1 MALNNKRWSGS
12 LSVIALVTL
21 ESAIASTANP
31 SFAQIIPDNTL
42 GTEGSIVT
50 PNLQIRGLPGD
61 LIEGGAFRGSALFH
75 SFAEFNVNNGQRVYF
90 ANPTGIENI
99 FSRVT
104 GNNPSDI
111 LGTLGVNGAAN
122 LYFLNPNGI
131 IFGNNA
137 RLDVAGS
144 FIATAANSFLFENGI
159 KFSATNPQAPPLLAL
174 NVTPGLQYGAV
185 SSGTTI
191 SNTGNLNVGKD
202 LTLVADNLNLQGQL
216 QAGRNLRLKAGDTV
230 QIRDSIT
237 NPFIAAA
244 GSQLLIEGNNNID
257 IFALNHPNSGLLS
270 NGDMILRSGNTVK
283 GDAHYSS
290 GGSFRIE
297 QLNGNLGN
305 LSSPNDPVIRATG
318 DVFLGGYQG
327 ASLHIFAGGSVTI
340 PGGVSIGIP
349 DPINGIVDNVTLSD
363 GTIVQINGNITP
375 TLDIRA
381 GTTAVGIPEL
391 TGPFPPNILL
401 PPIPNPIGTPTSA
414 DITIG
419 GIINPGGMVFLTN
432 QYQPNPSLPGG
443 TITVNQSPLVPGIAI
458 ATINPLGD
466 GGNIIIDSRGA
477 IALNGTVNSSSFSQ
491 LSPLPPGNGGNITL
505 IANGDM
511 TTADIYSLGGLGGK
525 INFTSNGT
533 ISFDNRLI
541 FTGSISPIPGFSGG
555 DINVKTRNLSLNNGA
570 RLLVATLGAANG
582 GNLNVTASEAITE
595 EGTDNGL
602 INDLA
607 ALGIPQITALLSSLS
622 PTALEATQRIQAS
635 GLLAITVGTGD
646 GGNLNI
652 DTQRLSL
659 QGGSEAS
666 AYSYSQGN
674 GGNVTVK
681 APESVSLIGTTPG
694 NSIGGLFAI
703 TYAGGNG
710 GNLSID
716 TGRLIARDGSS
727 ASAANFGTGN
737 GGDVTVNASESVEID
752 GIAPSGQFISNVSA
766 VTAGIMGDAGNLTLN
781 TRRLTIR
788 NGGGIGTTTF
798 GIGKGGNLTINA
810 SESVEVS
817 GANAISINSS
827 GIVTDTFG
835 QMPGAGNAGTLNI
848 NTRRLVAKDGGYIS
862 ASTFGTGAGGSLFIN
877 ASESVE
883 LSGFSIRA
891 FPSGLYAQG
900 FGAGN
905 AGDLQVTTGELKVS
919 DRAKITVATGDVT
932 SDLNI
937 PSGLIVAGL
946 IPITFAERAT
956 GNAGTMKIT
965 ANSIQLNNQASL
977 IAKTVSG
984 EGGNITLVARD
995 LILLYRDSVIS
1006 AEAFS
1011 GKGNGGN
1018 IIIDPPFVIGLGN
1031 SDIVADAFG
1040 GNGGNINITADS
1052 IIGLKFRPLRTPLN
1066 DITASSQF
1074 GLQGTVVINTP
1085 EVDPSRG
1092 LIILPDEFVDVQ
1104 RLVDPTCKADVA
1116 DNQSQFVVT
1125 GRGGLPPKPN
1135 ETLRGEGVLADWVSL
1150 ESELGDRESKNNTAI
1165 SVNNSAPKPIVE
1177 AQGWVIDSE
1186 GKVVLV
1192 AQANHLTPQNP
1203 KSTASSCRN

>member
-1 MALNNKRWSGS
+1 MKSTCWGCR
-12 LSVIALVTL
+12 LSVATILVHG
-21 ESAIASTANP
+21 SAIALPAAGIVITVNP
-31 SFAQIIPDNTL
+31 SFAQITPDATL
-42 GTEGSIVT
+42 GTEASVVT
-50 PNLQIRGLPGD
+50 PNAQIRGLPAE
-61 LIEGGAFRGSALFH
+61 LIQGGAFRGSALFH
-75 SFAEFNVNNGQRVYF
+75 SFREFNIGDGQRVYF

-99 FSRVT
+99 FSRIT

-111 LGTLGVNGAAN
+111 LGTLGVNGAGN
-122 LYFLNPNGI
+122 LYLLNPNGI
-131 IFGNNA
+131 IFGQNA

-144 FIATAANSFLFENGI
+144 FVGTTSNRFLFENGI
-159 KFSATNPQAPPLLAL
+159 EFSATNPQSPPLLAL
-174 NVTPGLQYGAV
+174 NVNPGLQYGAV
-185 SSGTTI
+185 AQGTTI

-216 QAGRNLRLKAGDTV
+216 QAGRNLTLKAGDTV
-230 QIRDSIT
+230 QIRDSVT

-244 GSQLLIEGNNNID
+244 GNQLLIEGSNNID
-257 IFALNHPNSGLLS
+257 IFALNHPYSGLFS

-283 GDAHYSS
+283 GDAHYTS
-290 GGSFRIE
+290 GGNFRIE
-297 QLNGNLGN
+297 QLDGNLGN
-305 LSSPNDPVIRATG
+305 LSSPKDPVIQATG
-318 DVFLGGYQG
+318 DVLLGGYQG

-340 PGGVSIGIP
+340 PGGVLIVIP
-349 DPINGIVDNVTLSD
+349 DPINGIVENVTLSD
-363 GTIVQINGNITP
+363 GTTVAINGKTTP

-381 GTTAVGIPEL
+381 GMTGVGIS
-391 TGPFPPNILL
+391 GIVDL
-401 PPIPNPIGTPTSA
+401 PPPLSLGQFIPVPPILTPAPTSA
-414 DITIG
+414 NITIG
-419 GIINPGGMVFLTN
+419 TIVNPGGMVFLTN
-432 QYQPNPSLPGG
+432 QYQPNLSLPGG
-443 TITVNQSPLVPGIAI
+443 TIQVNGSITTGSL
-458 ATINPLGD
+458 LGD
-466 GGNIIIDSRGA
+466 GRSLIIDGRGNIT
-477 IALNGTVNSSSFSQ
+477 LNDKVEASGI
-491 LSPLPPGNGGNITL
+491 GKGGNITL

-511 TTADIYSLGGLGGK
+511 TTADIYSLGGLGGN
-525 INFTSNGT
+525 INFSSKGT
-533 ISFDNRLI
+533 ISFDNRFI
-541 FTGSISPIPGFSGG
+541 FTGSISPIPGFAGG
-555 DINVKTRNLSLNNGA
+555 DINVKTRNLSLNNAA
-570 RLLVATLGAANG
+570 RLLVATLGAVNG
-582 GNLNVTASEAITE
+582 GNLNVTASEAITA
-595 EGTDNGL
+595 EGIDNGL
-602 INDLA
+602 ISDLEV
-607 ALGIPQITALLSSLS
+607 LQIPQITALLSSLS
-622 PTALEATQRIQAS
+622 PTATQALSRVQAS
-635 GLLAITVGTGD
+635 GLLGVTAGTGN
-646 GGNLNI
+646 GGNLNMN
-652 DTQRLSL
+652 TQRLSL
-659 QGGSEAS
+659 QGGAEAS

-681 APESVSLIGTTPG
+681 APELVSLIGTTPG

-703 TYAGGNG
+703 TYAEGNG
-710 GNLSID
+710 GDLSID

-737 GGDVTVNASESVEID
+737 GGNVKVNASESVEID
-752 GIAPSGQFISNVSA
+752 GVAPSGQFISNVSA
-766 VTAGIMGDAGNLTLN
+766 VTVGIMGDAGNLTLN
-781 TRRLTIR
+781 TRQLTIR

-810 SESVEVS
+810 SESIEIS
-817 GANAISINSS
+817 GANATSINSS
-827 GIVTDTFG
+827 GIITDTFG
-835 QMPGAGNAGTLNI
+835 QMPGAGNAGTLSI

-862 ASTFGTGAGGSLFIN
+862 ASTFGTGAGGSLFVN

-883 LSGFSIRA
+883 LSGISIRA

-905 AGDLQVTTGELKVS
+905 AGDLRVTTGELKVS

-956 GNAGTMKIT
+956 GNAGTMNIT
-965 ANSIQLNNQASL
+965 ANSIKLDNQASL

-995 LILLYRDSVIS
+995 LILLYRNSLIS

-1018 IIIDPPFVIGLGN
+1018 IIIDPPFVIGADN

-1092 LIILPDEFVDVQ
+1092 LVNLPGEFVDVQ
-1104 RLVDPTCKADVA
+1104 GLVDPTCKADIA
-1116 DNQSQFVVT
+1116 ENQSQFIVT

-1135 ETLRGEGVLADWVSL
+1135 ETLRGEGILTDWVSL
-1150 ESELGDRESKNNTAI
+1150 ESELSDRESKVNMAI
-1165 SVNNSAPKPIVE
+1165 SVNNSAPKSIVE

-1203 KSTASSCRN
+1203 NSTPSSCRN